1 MEEIYYEQIL
11 DNSQEAVLILNN
23 EGIVFY
29 ANQGFTN
36 IFGIEQEDIL
46 GKKTIDFIIPDNM
59 QDEYSLLT
67 KRLIQGEKI
76 RWTTVR
82 KGVRERL
89 HVEIIGS
96 PIIVNDEQKGFF
108 LIYRDITGYK
118 ETEIELAETFQE
130 LKNTTQQLV
139 HTERMT
145 ALGELS
151 AGIAHELNQP
161 LNNIKII
168 SQDIL
173 RDINKERLDI
183 QTLPQSIG
191 DIVGQINKMSKI
203 IEHMRIFTRRSDFT
217 NKEKYRVNETIS
229 NMFLMIGE
237 QFRVH
242 NIEIIKDLAPN
253 LPNVVGSKI
262 GLEQAFTNLL
272 VNARDAVQEK
282 LKSGR
287 RIEIKSYLNNNQII
301 ISVKNNGG
309 SIPLAL
315 RNRVFEP
322 FFTTKEPGK
331 GTGLGLSISR
341 KILEEHGGTI
351 VLEDR
356 DDDWTEFTITIPTMQ
371 EKERVEQC

>member
-1 MEEIYYEQIL
+1 MEFYCEQIL
-11 DNSQEAVLILNN
+11 DNSQEAIVILNN
-23 EGIVFY
+23 AGIIFF

-36 IFGIEQEDIL
+36 IFGFEREDIL
-46 GKKTIDFIIPDNM
+46 GKKIIDFVMPDDM
-59 QDEYSLLT
+59 QDEYLALT
-67 KRLIQGEKI
+67 EELIQGKKI
-76 RWTTVR
+76 KLCTTVR

-96 PIIVNDEQKGFF
+96 PIIAHGEQNGFF
-108 LIYRDITGYK
+108 LIYRDITAYK
-118 ETEIELAETFQE
+118 EKEIELAKAHQE
-130 LKNTTQQLV
+130 LKNTTAQLV

-145 ALGELS
+145 ALGELA

-203 IEHMRIFTRRSDFT
+203 IDHMRIFTRRPDFT
-217 NKEKYRVNETIS
+217 VKEKYTINEII
-229 NMFLMIGE
+229 NDMFLLIGE

-242 NIEIIKDLAPN
+242 NIEIIKYLAPN

-262 GLEQAFTNLL
+262 GLEQALTNLL
-272 VNARDAVQEK
+272 INARDATQEN
-282 LKSGR
+282 LKSER
-287 RIEIKSYLNNNQII
+287 RIEIKSYLNNDQII

-309 SIPLAL
+309 SIPLTL
-315 RNRVFEP
+315 RKRIFEP

-351 VLEDR
+351 VLEDS
-356 DDDWTEFTITIPTMQ
+356 DDGWTEFAITIPITQ